1 MAPDESAHRALS
13 GVRVIDLTQFEA
25 GTACTQMLG
34 WLGADVIKVE
44 RPVGGD
50 QGRQS
55 SADSPDL
62 DSYYFLFL
70 NANKRSVTLD
80 LAQAGGKDLLRRL
93 IAVGDVFIENFAP
106 GVIER
111 FGFGYEAV
119 AAINP
124 RIIYASI
131 KGFAQDGPYRDLL
144 SFDPIAQAVGG
155 AISITGEPDRPP
167 LKPGPTIGDTG
178 TGFHALTGI
187 LAALYDRER
196 TGRGQRIDI
205 AMQDAVINY
214 CRISYHYTARSGRPF
229 QRGANRNQLRTSAPS
244 GTYPCYPLGPDD
256 YVFIYTSRALE
267 SGNRQWQHLLNAT
280 GRGDLADDPRF
291 ATPELRLEN
300 QDAVDELIES
310 WTRTKDKTLVME
322 QLGRAGVPTGAVYDT
337 FELRENPDLRRR
349 GIFVEVDHPAR
360 GKFVMPGWPLKMSG
374 SPTFTNPAPLL
385 GQHNEEVYEGLLGLT
400 PEAIELLHREGSI

>member
-1 MAPDESAHRALS
+1 MDSQAPPHRALS
-13 GVRVIDLTQFEA
+13 GIRVIDLTQFEA

-44 RPVGGD
+44 RPNGGD

-55 SADSPDL
+55 SADSPEL

-80 LAQAGGKDLLRRL
+80 LGQPGGKQLLRRL
-93 IAVGDVFIENFAP
+93 IEVGDVFIENFAP

-111 FGFGYEAV
+111 FGFGFEEV
-119 AAINP
+119 SAINP

-131 KGFAQDGPYRDLL
+131 KGFAADGPYGDFL

-167 LKPGPTIGDTG
+167 VKPGPTLGDTG

-196 TGRGQRIDI
+196 TGAGQRIDI
-205 AMQDAVINY
+205 AMQDAVINF

-244 GTYPCYPLGPDD
+244 GTYACHPLGPDD
-256 YVFIYTSRALE
+256 YVFIYTSRAQV
-267 SGNRQWQHLLNAT
+267 SGNRQWRRLIEAIGRVDLL
-280 GRGDLADDPRF
+280 DDPRF
-291 ATPELRLEN
+291 ATPELRLVN
-300 QDAVDELIES
+300 QDAVDEVIEA
-310 WTRTKDKTLVME
+310 WTKTKDKTEVME
-322 QLGRAGVPTGAVYDT
+322 RLARAGVPAGAVYDT
-337 FELRENPDLRRR
+337 LELRENPDLRRR
-349 GIFVEVDHPAR
+349 GIFVEVEHPAR
-360 GKFVMPGWPLKMSG
+360 GRFVMPGWPLKMSG
-374 SPTFTNPAPLL
+374 SPTITSPPPLL
-385 GQHNEEVYEGLLGLT
+385 GQHNDAVYR
-400 PEAIELLHREGSI
+400 ELLALTEDELSSLRSDGAI